1 MMGQSNGFIGVVC
14 VAYLLGGFVLG
25 GLALALQT
33 VVYQFAKKPWAKALP
48 LNLGVILWTAML
60 LTRFVGVYGLFGAL
74 ASALYTFHGG
84 WFYPYDLMAF
94 AMSTL
99 PILVGLAVGFMVSRK
114 K

>member
-1 MMGQSNGFIGVVC
+1 MNRGNGFLGVIC
-14 VAYLLGGFVLG
+14 VAYLIGGFMLG
-25 GLALALQT
+25 GLALSLQI
-33 VVYQFAKKPWAKALP
+33 VVYQFAKKSWVKALP
-48 LNLGVILWTAML
+48 LNIGVMLWAAML
-60 LTRFVGVYGLFGAL
+60 LTRFLGVNELVGVL
-74 ASALYTFHGG
+74 ASALYTFLGG